1 LPRAPPPPPPHPNP
15 HPATPQAE
23 LIEGDVDDDDAMTAR
38 ERERAARLAAIEDE
52 RARMQAERKELPI
65 YPWRQEFLDA
75 VAAHQ
80 VGGGVGWGGKLGG
93 DKK

>member
-1 LPRAPPPPPPHPNP
+1 MA
-15 HPATPQAE
+15 
-23 LIEGDVDDDDAMTAR
+23 GDVDEDADAMTAR

-52 RARMQAERKELPI
+52 HARIQAERKELPI

-80 VGGGVGWGGKLGG
+80 VGGATGGSSALA
-93 DKK
+93 

>member
-1 LPRAPPPPPPHPNP
+1 MA
-15 HPATPQAE
+15 
-23 LIEGDVDDDDAMTAR
+23 GDADDDDAMTAR

-52 RARMQAERKELPI
+52 RARIQAERKELPI

-80 VGGGVGWGGKLGG
+80 VIGGLWMRGL
-93 DKK
+93 